1 MMRRALILLVF
12 VTLLAACGAPP
23 AAQSPSAAPATTV
36 APAAITASAATS
48 ATAATDAPVASAYP
62 RTVIDGVGQP
72 VIIPAKPQRIA
83 VLDPLAS
90 LEALLSLG
98 VAPVQIGQRSFV
110 AEFTGDPLRQWPWL
124 EKALTD
130 TGANP
135 ERISADE
142 TNIEAVA
149 RANPDLIIGQP
160 FWVDERR
167 DLLNGIAPTVATPV
181 GDVRQ
186 SITLLGE
193 VLGMEQQAAQVLAD
207 WDARIQSE
215 VAGLAPAGKQ
225 VAIIR
230 TDGEG
235 TFTAFNA
242 AGYGPYDMLIRAGFR
257 GACQCRKE
265 RCWFGVGVLA
275 RTARRARRSR
285 CDRRAWL
292 LARAYRCA
300 AGESNLHTVACGA
313 GKPSRA
319 DRARASRASLCR
331 AEPTQSRH
339 GAARDSRG
347 CSARAVRGVQ
357 VNSKYAVC
365 ARDQGSSGSERILA
379 SRRSIADAL
388 GQRRVRPVGPMLLVR
403 LPRRVRHWKLR
414 RLMRRCRWRTRRC
427 AGRAPGPT

>member
-242 AGYGPYDMLIRAGFR
+242 AGYGPYDMLIRAGFTLP
-257 GACQCRKE
+257 E
-265 RCWFGVGVLA
+265 VLA
-275 RTARRARRSR
+275 SAERNDVGLGSEFSLERLDVLAEADVIVVLGFSPEPTDA
-285 CDRRAWL
+285 L
-292 LARAYRCA
+292 LASPIFTQLPA
-300 AGESNLHTVACGA
+300 V
-313 GKPSRA
+313 
-319 DRARASRASLCR
+319 RASRVVRIEQGPVAQ
-331 AEPTQSRH
+331 AF
-339 GAARDSRG
+339 AALSPLNLDTVLPVIQEVAQH
-347 CSARAVRGVQ
+347 AR
-357 VNSKYAVC
+357 
-365 ARDQGSSGSERILA
+365 
-379 SRRSIADAL
+379 
-388 GQRRVRPVGPMLLVR
+388 
-403 LPRRVRHWKLR
+403 
-414 RLMRRCRWRTRRC
+414 
-427 AGRAPGPT
+427 